1 METPQTAFELL
12 LGIDQRC
19 RQRAAELPAQAARA
33 QRWSGIGFRLD
44 KGWYVAPMSEI
55 AEVMQ
60 PPPATRVPGV
70 KPWLLGI
77 ANMRGRLLP
86 LIDLAGYLSNAT
98 AEPDAPPR
106 VDYSAARQRRRVLVV
121 DTPQLYVGLLVDE
134 VGGLQHFALHSLD
147 PTLRARVAPAVAPFL
162 QGHFFRERAWDVFSP
177 AALVAAPGFRDVAL
191 QALTG

>member
-1 METPQTAFELL
+1 M

-19 RQRAAELPAQAARA
+19 RRRAAELPAQVARV
-33 QRWSGIGFRLD
+33 QSWSGIGFRLD
-44 KGWYVAPMSEI
+44 KGWYVAPMAEI
-55 AEVMQ
+55 AEVLQ

-86 LIDLAGYLSNAT
+86 LIDLVGYLSNAT
-98 AEPDAPPR
+98 AEPDAAPR

-121 DTPQLYVGLLVDE
+121 DTPQVYAGLLVDE
-134 VGGLQHFALHSLD
+134 VSGLQHFALHSLD
-147 PTLRARVAPAVAPFL
+147 LALRAQVPPGVAPFL

-177 AALVAAPGFRDVAL
+177 AALVAAPAFRDVAL